1 MGKKPCCAKKGLNRG
16 AWSAMEDKILTDYIT
31 LNGEGQWRNLPPRAG
46 LSRCGKSCRLR
57 WLNYL
62 RPDIKRGNVT
72 DEEEDLIIRLHKL
85 LGNRWSL
92 IAGRLPGR
100 TDNEIKN
107 YWRTAISKKL
117 VPSST
122 SHCKKSNRLK
132 EKSMETL
139 IQRSSIGH
147 PSPLVGSCMI
157 RPKASR
163 CSNVFIRSEPLNHSE
178 PVVGPA
184 PIRGNDSGGSL
195 VEPNY
200 ISPFVTSTQ
209 GDPSNFILDFEM
221 DDKFLSEFLNPDF
234 PTLRDGDG
242 NGDDIISSYI
252 PNSEENQFSAGS
264 DLLETDFF
272 NDMLII

>member
-1 MGKKPCCAKKGLNRG
+1 
-16 AWSAMEDKILTDYIT
+16 
-31 LNGEGQWRNLPPRAG
+31 
-46 LSRCGKSCRLR
+46 
-57 WLNYL
+57 
-62 RPDIKRGNVT
+62 
-72 DEEEDLIIRLHKL
+72 
-85 LGNRWSL
+85 
-92 IAGRLPGR
+92 
-100 TDNEIKN
+100 
-107 YWRTAISKKL
+107 
-117 VPSST
+117 
-122 SHCKKSNRLK
+122 
-132 EKSMETL
+132 
-139 IQRSSIGH
+139 
-147 PSPLVGSCMI
+147 MI

-195 VEPNY
+195 VEPND
-200 ISPFVTSTQ
+200 ISPFVTTTQ
-209 GDPSNFILDFEM
+209 GDPSDFILDFEM

-242 NGDDIISSYI
+242 NGDDIISSSI